1 MNQVKDIA
9 TVHTGVYLKER
20 PDGEV
25 QYLQVKDFD
34 KSTHSFFSFPS
45 VNMANKIKKY
55 LLSEGDL
62 LFAAKGFVNFCV
74 VYREAW
80 GAAVASSSFLVLKI
94 KDKDKIM
101 PEYLNWHINRDDMN
115 LRFKN
120 MTAGNVMPSVTK
132 TMMEN
137 MEIPVPSLSM
147 QKKIIALTTLCDR
160 EGALLE
166 QIRAKRRELMQ
177 KEIIHLINKQ

>member
-45 VNMANKIKKY
+45 VKMANKIRKY

-62 LFAAKGFVNFCV
+62 LFAAPYHPFPC
-74 VYREAW
+74 
-80 GAAVASSSFLVLKI
+80 
-94 KDKDKIM
+94 
-101 PEYLNWHINRDDMN
+101 
-115 LRFKN
+115 
-120 MTAGNVMPSVTK
+120 
-132 TMMEN
+132 
-137 MEIPVPSLSM
+137 
-147 QKKIIALTTLCDR
+147 KKISS
-160 EGALLE
+160 
-166 QIRAKRRELMQ
+166 
-177 KEIIHLINKQ
+177 H